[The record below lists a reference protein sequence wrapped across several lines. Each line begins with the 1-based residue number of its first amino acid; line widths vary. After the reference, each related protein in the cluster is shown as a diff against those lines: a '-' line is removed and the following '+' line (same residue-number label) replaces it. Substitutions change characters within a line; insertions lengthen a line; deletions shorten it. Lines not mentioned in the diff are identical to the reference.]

1 MQTQLAFQLSDGSS
15 ILTPSLNIYRPIS
28 YAEAYKLVSAYHYL
42 GRKRF
47 IGQYCFGIIK
57 DYQIVGAIV
66 YSPLSVPN
74 SALSAFGLP
83 IGSYPDLLE
92 MSRLVLE
99 PSLNGKNIGSSF
111 IAYSLREL
119 KKKKIRAVISYADS
133 DRHVGA
139 IYQAANFGYYGLSPQ
154 KNDFIL
160 DNGKKISRGKIT
172 AYKGVWK
179 PRSRKHRYV
188 YLIDKSLKII
198 WPKEKYPK

>member
-1 MQTQLAFQLSDGSS
+1 V
-15 ILTPSLNIYRPIS
+15 I
-28 YAEAYKLVSAYHYL
+28 
-42 GRKRF
+42 
-47 IGQYCFGIIK
+47 
-57 DYQIVGAIV
+57 

-83 IGSYPDLLE
+83 RGSYPDLLE

-119 KKKKIRAVISYADS
+119 KKKNIRAVISYADS

-154 KNDFIL
+154 KNDFIFA
-160 DNGKKISRGKIT
+160 NGKKLTRGKS
-172 AYKGVWK
+172 KGFAGKWI

-188 YLIDKSLKII
+188 YLIDKSLNII
-198 WPKEKYPK
+198 WPKERYPK